1 MNKSKIGIFCRILVF
16 FVEISSLEIKEDKS
30 MRIKEFTIR
39 NFKNIGNAEPCT
51 ITFPRVDE
59 EGASDFIT
67 IIGEN
72 NIGKSSL
79 LEALKLFLPETDSPN
94 TPTIDMFP
102 FKREPTTPS
111 MNMEILVVFDDFNH
125 ADRNNRFIKPYIFN
139 EEMRIRRIWTAPNL
153 KDSDV
158 PFEVYIP
165 KRYISEIDMEG
176 TWNTRMFSSVSD
188 ALIEQYENYCSEQNI
203 TTGTIPKA
211 KKDDFVQYVYL
222 NNPNLIYEGEVDWMK
237 NPNGFASNIRSVM
250 PKVIYVPA
258 VKLIDE
264 EADANKNKSAANQI
278 TAALFEHHLNQTQE
292 IQEFR
297 ASLASLKN
305 IFNEGTR
312 HSEVHNLENKLSRKL
327 KRLMDIEANVDFDVP
342 EVMEK
347 LHLNSNIYLKHNN
360 LITLPNQ
367 QGNGVQRMLILS
379 LLELMAEQLT
389 QNNLE
394 EDEAANTEV
403 WKRSFLFLVEE
414 PEIYLHPH
422 LQRKMRD
429 SLVQISKHPLAQVI
443 CTSHSENFIDL
454 AGRHQ
459 GIVVMQRD
467 EELFTR
473 VKQVTDDIYIGQTA
487 REKRNRMRMLLNF
500 NTTTLEA
507 FFAKRVILVE
517 GDCEVAS
524 IIAIK
529 NKLQEL
535 RPEKADNLERVL
547 KEISIIPC
555 NGKLTQKAYYEVL
568 CYFGIQPYLIHD
580 LDDENLDTGSNLNI
594 LNTIGHEAFR
604 LTHQPNF
611 EGDIFEQTWNNDK
624 PWKATR
630 LIEDDFSTYQDKL
643 LRFFK
648 FVIGEEN
655 FNELQLDNLLQ
666 TV

>member
-1 MNKSKIGIFCRILVF
+1 V
-16 FVEISSLEIKEDKS
+16 
-30 MRIKEFTIR
+30 RIKEFTIK
-39 NFKNIGNAEPCT
+39 NFKNLGHTDACT
-51 ITFPRVDE
+51 ITFPRVDG

-67 IIGEN
+67 VIGEN

-79 LEALKLFLPETDSPN
+79 LEALKLFLPETDIPN
-94 TPTIDMFP
+94 TPSIDMFP
-102 FKREPTTPS
+102 FKNEPTNAS
-111 MNMEILVVFDDFNH
+111 MHMEILVIFDDFNH
-125 ADRNNRFIKPYIFN
+125 ADRNNRFIKPYIYN
-139 EEMRIRRIWTAPNL
+139 DEIKIRRIWNAPNL

-158 PFEVYIP
+158 PFEVFIPNRYIP
-165 KRYISEIDMEG
+165 ELNMDS
-176 TWNTRMFSSVSD
+176 TWNTRMFNGVPN
-188 ALIEQYENYCSEQNI
+188 ALYEQYENYCREQQI

-211 KKDDFVQYVYL
+211 KKEDFIQYVYL
-222 NNPNLIYEGEVDWMK
+222 NNPTLVSEGEVEWMR

-264 EADANKNKSAANQI
+264 EADANKTKSAANQI

-312 HSEVHNLENKLSRKL
+312 HTEVLNLEAKLSRKL

-347 LHLNSNIYLKHNN
+347 LHLNSNIYLKHND
-360 LITLPNQ
+360 LITLPSQ

-389 QNNLE
+389 QNTLE
-394 EDEAANTEV
+394 EAAAAATTDV

-443 CTSHSENFIDL
+443 CSSHSENFIDL
-454 AGRHQ
+454 ADRHQ

-467 EELFTR
+467 ENLSTR
-473 VKQVTDDIYIGQTA
+473 AKQVTEDIYNGQTA
-487 REKRNRMRMLLNF
+487 REKRSRMRMLLNF

-524 IIAIK
+524 ITAIK
-529 NKLQEL
+529 DKIQEL
-535 RPEKADNLERVL
+535 RPEITDELEKIL
-547 KEISIIPC
+547 KEVSVIPC

-568 CYFGIQPYLIHD
+568 IHFGIQPYLIHD
-580 LDDENLDTGSNLNI
+580 LDNEIPNEGNNLNI
-594 LNTIGHEAFR
+594 LNTIGDEAFR

-611 EGDIFEQTWNNDK
+611 EGDIFEQTWNADK
-624 PWKATR
+624 PWKATK
-630 LIEDDFSTYQDKL
+630 LITEDFDSYQEKL

-648 FVIGEEN
+648 FVIGEDN
-655 FNELQLDNLLQ
+655 FHSLGLNNLYQ
-666 TV
+666 EV

>member
-1 MNKSKIGIFCRILVF
+1 
-16 FVEISSLEIKEDKS
+16 

-39 NFKNIGNAEPCT
+39 NFKNMGHTEPCK
-51 ITFPRVDE
+51 ITFPEVNE
-59 EGASDFIT
+59 EGSSDFVT

-79 LEALKLFLPETDSPN
+79 LEALKLFLPETDTPN
-94 TPTIDMFP
+94 TPIIDMFP
-102 FKREPTTPS
+102 FKREPTTLS
-111 MNMEILVVFDDFNH
+111 MHMEILVVFDDFNH

-139 EEMRIRRIWTAPNL
+139 DEMRIRRIWTAPNL

-165 KRYISEIDMEG
+165 KRYIPEIDMEG
-176 TWNTRMFSSVSD
+176 TWNTRMFNGVSGD
-188 ALIEQYENYCSEQNI
+188 LHEQYENYCREQNI
-203 TTGTIPKA
+203 TNGTIPKA

-222 NNPNLIYEGEVDWMK
+222 NNSTLVYEGEVDWMK

-258 VKLIDE
+258 VKLIAE
-264 EADANKNKSAANQI
+264 EADANKSKSAANQI

-312 HSEVHNLENKLSRKL
+312 HTEVLNLEDKLSRKL

-347 LHLNSNIYLKHNN
+347 LHLNSSIYLKHNN
-360 LITLPNQ
+360 LITLPSQ

-389 QNNLE
+389 QNSLE
-394 EDEAANTEV
+394 EEAVVATTEV

-454 AGRHQ
+454 ARRHQ
-459 GIVVMQRD
+459 GLVVLKRD
-467 EELFTR
+467 EDLSTR
-473 VKQVTDDIYIGQTA
+473 VTQVNDDIYNGQTA
-487 REKRNRMRMLLNF
+487 IEKRSRMRMLLNF

-517 GDCEVAS
+517 GDCEAAS

-529 NKLQEL
+529 DKLQVL
-535 RPEKADNLERVL
+535 HPEITNDLERIL
-547 KEISIIPC
+547 NEISIIPC

-568 CYFGIQPYLIHD
+568 RHFGIQSYLIHD
-580 LDDENLDTGSNLNI
+580 LDSDSLDTGSNLNI
-594 LNTIGHEAFR
+594 LNTIGDEVFR

-611 EGDIFEQTWNNDK
+611 EGDIFGQTWNNDK

-630 LIEDDFSTYQDKL
+630 LIETDFSTYQNKL

-655 FNELQLDNLLQ
+655 YNELQLDNLLQ

>member
-1 MNKSKIGIFCRILVF
+1 
-16 FVEISSLEIKEDKS
+16 
-30 MRIKEFTIR
+30 MRIKEFTIK
-39 NFKNIGNAEPCT
+39 NFKNIGHNEPCT
-51 ITFPRVDE
+51 ITFPRVDGQ
-59 EGASDFIT
+59 GASDFIT

-79 LEALKLFLPETDSPN
+79 LEALKLFLPETDTPN
-94 TPTIDMFP
+94 TPTIDMYP
-102 FKREPTTPS
+102 FKEEPVTPS
-111 MNMEILVVFDDFNH
+111 MNMEILVVLDDFNH
-125 ADRNNRFIKPYIFN
+125 ADRSHKFIKPYIFN
-139 EEMRIRRIWTAPNL
+139 DEIRIRRIWNGLNL

-165 KRYISEIDMEG
+165 QRYISELDTNA
-176 TWNTRMFSSVSD
+176 TWNKRTFENISD
-188 ALIEQYENYCSEQNI
+188 DLREQYENYCHDQGI
-203 TTGTIPKA
+203 TNGTISKP
-211 KKDDFVQYVYL
+211 KKDDFVQYVFL
-222 NNPNLIYEGEVDWMK
+222 NTPSLVNEGEVEWMK

-278 TAALFEHHLNQTQE
+278 TSALFEHHLNQTQE

-297 ASLASLKN
+297 AALDSLKN

-312 HSEVHNLENKLSRKL
+312 HTEVLNLEGRLSRKL
-327 KRLMDIEANVDFDVP
+327 NRLMDIEANVDFDVP

-347 LHLNSNIYLKHNN
+347 LHLNSSIYLKHNN
-360 LITLPNQ
+360 LITSPSQ

-379 LLELMAEQLT
+379 LLEIMAEQLT
-389 QNNLE
+389 QNSLE
-394 EDEAANTEV
+394 EELGDTATEV

-429 SLVQISKHPLAQVI
+429 SLVQISRHPLAQVI

-454 AGRHQ
+454 ADRHQ

-467 EELFTR
+467 ENLSTK
-473 VKQVTDDIYIGQTA
+473 VIQVSNDIYSEQTA
-487 REKRNRMRMLLNF
+487 IEKRSRMRMLLNF
-500 NTTTLEA
+500 NSTTLEA

-517 GDCEVAS
+517 GDCETAS

-535 RPEKADNLERVL
+535 YPEITADLERIL
-547 KEISIIPC
+547 KEISVIPC

-568 CYFGIQPYLIHD
+568 YHFGIQPYLIHD
-580 LDDENLDTGSNLNI
+580 LDNEDLDSGSNLNV
-594 LNTIGHEAFR
+594 LNTIGSEIFR

-611 EGDIFEQTWNNDK
+611 EGDIFNQTWSNDK
-624 PWKATR
+624 PWKATK
-630 LIEDDFSTYQDKL
+630 IITEDFDAYSGKL

-655 FNELQLDNLLQ
+655 FNLLGLNTQ
-666 TV
+666 FQRV

>member
-1 MNKSKIGIFCRILVF
+1 
-16 FVEISSLEIKEDKS
+16 
-30 MRIKEFTIR
+30 MRIKEFTIK
-39 NFKNIGNAEPCT
+39 NFKNIGHSEPST
-51 ITFPRVDE
+51 ITFPRVDG

-67 IIGEN
+67 VIGEN

-79 LEALKLFLPETDSPN
+79 LEALKLFLPENDTPN
-94 TPTIDMFP
+94 TPNIDMFP
-102 FKREPTTPS
+102 FKKEPNTPS

-125 ADRNNRFIKPYIFN
+125 ADRNNPFIKPYIFN
-139 EEMRIRRIWTAPNL
+139 DEMMIRRIWTASNL

-165 KRYISEIDMEG
+165 NRYIAELDAEA
-176 TWNTRMFSSVSD
+176 TWNTKLFNNVSA
-188 ALIEQYENYCSEQNI
+188 ALYEQYENYCDKQGI
-203 TTGTIPKA
+203 TNGTIAKG
-211 KKDDFVQYVYL
+211 KKDDFVQYIYL
-222 NNPNLIYEGEVDWMK
+222 NNPDLIHEGEVSWMK
-237 NPNGFASNIRSVM
+237 HPNGFASNIRSIM

-264 EADANKNKSAANQI
+264 EADANKSKSAANQI
-278 TAALFEHHLNQTQE
+278 TAALFEHHLNQTEE

-305 IFNEGTR
+305 IFTEGTR
-312 HSEVHNLENKLSRKL
+312 HTEVHNLEDKLSRKL

-360 LITLPNQ
+360 LITLPSQ

-389 QNNLE
+389 QNTLE
-394 EDEAANTEV
+394 EAAASVTTEV

-454 AGRHQ
+454 ADRHQ

-467 EELFTR
+467 ENLSTK
-473 VKQVTDDIYIGQTA
+473 VKQVNQDIYNGQSA
-487 REKRNRMRMLLNF
+487 KEKRSRMRMLLNF

-524 IIAIK
+524 IIAMK
-529 NKLQEL
+529 DKLQEL
-535 RPEKADNLERVL
+535 RPEITDDLEKIL
-547 KEISIIPC
+547 KEISVIPC

-568 CYFGIQPYLIHD
+568 LHFGIQPYLVHD
-580 LDDENLDTGSNLNI
+580 LDNENPDEGSNLNI
-594 LNTIGHEAFR
+594 LTTIGQEAFR

-611 EGDIFEQTWNNDK
+611 EGDIFEQTWNDDK

-648 FVIGEEN
+648 FVIGEGN

>member
-1 MNKSKIGIFCRILVF
+1 
-16 FVEISSLEIKEDKS
+16 
-30 MRIKEFTIR
+30 MRIKEFTIK
-39 NFKNIGNAEPCT
+39 NFKNIGHNEPCA
-51 ITFPRVDE
+51 ITFPRVDGQ
-59 EGASDFIT
+59 GASDFIT

-72 NIGKSSL
+72 NIGKSSV
-79 LEALKLFLPETDSPN
+79 LEALKLFLPETDTPN
-94 TPTIDMFP
+94 TPTVDMYP
-102 FKREPTTPS
+102 FKKEPTMPS
-111 MNMEILVVFDDFNH
+111 MNMEILVVLDDFNY
-125 ADRNNRFIKPYIFN
+125 ADRSHKFIKPYIFN
-139 EEMRIRRIWTAPNL
+139 DEIRIRRIWNGLNL
-153 KDSDV
+153 RDSDV

-165 KRYISEIDMEG
+165 QRYISELDTNA
-176 TWNTRMFSSVSD
+176 TWNRRIFENTSD
-188 ALIEQYENYCSEQNI
+188 DLCEQYENYCHDQGI
-203 TTGTIPKA
+203 TNGTISKN
-211 KKDDFVQYVYL
+211 KKDDFVQYVFL
-222 NNPNLIYEGEVDWMK
+222 NEPSLINEGEVEWMK

-278 TAALFEHHLNQTQE
+278 TSALFEHHLNQTQE
-292 IQEFR
+292 IQGFR
-297 ASLASLKN
+297 AALDSLKN

-312 HSEVHNLENKLSRKL
+312 HTEVLNLEKRLSRKL
-327 KRLMDIEANVDFDVP
+327 NRLMDIEANVDFDVP

-347 LHLNSNIYLKHNN
+347 LHLNSSIYLKHNN
-360 LITLPNQ
+360 LTTSPSQ

-379 LLELMAEQLT
+379 LLEIMAEQLT
-389 QNNLE
+389 QNTLE
-394 EDEAANTEV
+394 EESAATATDV

-454 AGRHQ
+454 ADRHQ

-467 EELFTR
+467 ESLSTR
-473 VKQVTDDIYIGQTA
+473 VIQVSNDIYSEQTA
-487 REKRNRMRMLLNF
+487 TEKRSRMRMLLNF
-500 NTTTLEA
+500 NSTTLEA

-517 GDCEVAS
+517 GDCETAS

-535 RPEKADNLERVL
+535 YPETTDDLERIL

-568 CYFGIQPYLIHD
+568 YHFGIQSYLIHD
-580 LDDENLDTGSNLNI
+580 LDNEDLDSGSNLNV
-594 LNTIGHEAFR
+594 LNTIGSEIFR

-611 EGDIFEQTWNNDK
+611 EGDIFNQTWSNDK
-624 PWKATR
+624 PWKATK
-630 LIEDDFSTYQDKL
+630 IITEDFNTYSGKL

-655 FNELQLDNLLQ
+655 FNLLGLNTQ
-666 TV
+666 FQRV

>member
-1 MNKSKIGIFCRILVF
+1 
-16 FVEISSLEIKEDKS
+16 
-30 MRIKEFTIR
+30 MRIKEFTVK
-39 NFKNIGNAEPCT
+39 NFKNIGNNEPST
-51 ITFPRVDE
+51 ITFPRVDG

-79 LEALKLFLPETDSPN
+79 LEALKLFLPETDTPN
-94 TPTIDMFP
+94 TPNIDMFP
-102 FKREPTTPS
+102 FKREPINPS

-125 ADRNNRFIKPYIFN
+125 ADRTNRFIRPYIFN
-139 EEMRIRRIWTAPNL
+139 DEMRIRRIWTAPNL
-153 KDSDV
+153 KDSEV

-165 KRYISEIDMEG
+165 KRFIAEIDMEA
-176 TWNTRMFSSVSD
+176 TWNSGMFNNVSD
-188 ALIEQYENYCSEQNI
+188 ALIEQYQNYCREQNI

-211 KKDDFVQYVYL
+211 KKEDFVQYVYL
-222 NNPNLIYEGEVDWMK
+222 NNPTLIHEGEVEWMK

-264 EADANKNKSAANQI
+264 EADANKSKSAANQI

-292 IQEFR
+292 ILEFR

-305 IFNEGTR
+305 IFNESTR
-312 HSEVHNLENKLSRKL
+312 HTEVLNLEDKLSRKL

-389 QNNLE
+389 QNSLE
-394 EDEAANTEV
+394 EVAASATTEV

-454 AGRHQ
+454 ASRHQ

-467 EELFTR
+467 EDLSTK
-473 VKQVTDDIYIGQTA
+473 VKQVNEEIYNGHIA
-487 REKRNRMRMLLNF
+487 REKRSRMRMLLNF
-500 NTTTLEA
+500 NTSTLEA

-535 RPEKADNLERVL
+535 RPEITEELEKML
-547 KEISIIPC
+547 KEVSIIPC

-568 CYFGIQPYLIHD
+568 LHFGIQSYLIHD
-580 LDDENLDTGSNLNI
+580 LDNETFDEGSNLNI
-594 LNTIGHEAFR
+594 LNTIRDEAIR

-611 EGDIFEQTWNNDK
+611 EGDIFVQTWNDDK
-624 PWKATR
+624 PWKATK
-630 LIEDDFSTYQDKL
+630 LITDEFETYQEKL

-648 FVIGEEN
+648 FVIGEAN
-655 FNELQLDNLLQ
+655 FNSLGLNTLNH

>member
-1 MNKSKIGIFCRILVF
+1 
-16 FVEISSLEIKEDKS
+16 
-30 MRIKEFTIR
+30 MRIKEFTVR
-39 NFKNIGNAEPCT
+39 NFKNIGHAEPCT
-51 ITFPRVDE
+51 ITFPRVDG

-67 IIGEN
+67 VIGEN

-79 LEALKLFLPETDSPN
+79 LEALKLFLPETDTPN

-102 FKREPTTPS
+102 FKEAPVSPA
-111 MNMEILVVFDDFNH
+111 MYMEILVVFDDFNH
-125 ADRNNRFIKPYIFN
+125 ADRNNRFIKPYIFDN
-139 EEMRIRRIWTAPNL
+139 EIRIRRIWTAPNL
-153 KDSDV
+153 KDGDV

-165 KRYISEIDMEG
+165 KRYISEIDMHT
-176 TWNTRMFSSVSD
+176 TWNTKVFDSVSD
-188 ALIEQYENYCSEQNI
+188 DLQEQYENYCHEKGI
-203 TTGTIPKA
+203 TNGTIAKA
-211 KKDDFVQYVYL
+211 KKDDFIEYVFL
-222 NNPNLIYEGEVDWMK
+222 NKPALITEGEIEWMK

-278 TAALFEHHLNQTQE
+278 TSALFEHHLNQTPE

-297 ASLASLKN
+297 TALQSLKN
-305 IFNEGTR
+305 IFNEETR
-312 HSEVHNLENKLSRKL
+312 HTEVLSLEGKLSRKL
-327 KRLMDIEANVDFDVP
+327 NRLMDIEANVDFDVP

-347 LHLNSNIYLKHNN
+347 LHLNSSIYLKHNN
-360 LITLPNQ
+360 LVTLPSQ

-389 QNNLE
+389 QNSLE
-394 EDEAANTEV
+394 EEDAATTTEV

-467 EELFTR
+467 ETLSTK
-473 VKQVTDDIYIGQTA
+473 VKQVNDDIYSGQTA
-487 REKRNRMRMLLNF
+487 VEKRSRMRMLLNF

-517 GDCEVAS
+517 GDCETAS

-529 NKLQEL
+529 DKLQEL
-535 RPEKADNLERVL
+535 RPEIADGLERVL

-568 CYFGIQPYLIHD
+568 RHFGIQPYLVHD
-580 LDDENLDTGSNLNI
+580 LDSEDSNEGSNLNI
-594 LNTIGHEAFR
+594 LNAIGDEQFR
-604 LTHQPNF
+604 LTHRPNF
-611 EGDIFEQTWNNDK
+611 EDDIFEQTWTNDK
-624 PWKATR
+624 PWRATK
-630 LIEDDFSTYQDKL
+630 LIIDEFDTHQTKL

-655 FNELQLDNLLQ
+655 FNSLGLNTLLQ

>member
-1 MNKSKIGIFCRILVF
+1 
-16 FVEISSLEIKEDKS
+16 
-30 MRIKEFTIR
+30 MRIKEFTVR
-39 NFKNIGNAEPCT
+39 NFKNIGHAEPCT
-51 ITFPRVDE
+51 ITFPRVDG

-67 IIGEN
+67 VIGEN

-79 LEALKLFLPETDSPN
+79 LEALKLFLPETDTPN

-102 FKREPTTPS
+102 FKEEPVTPA
-111 MNMEILVVFDDFNH
+111 MHMEILVIFDDFNH
-125 ADRNNRFIKPYIFN
+125 ADRNNRFIKPYIFDN
-139 EEMRIRRIWTAPNL
+139 EIRIRRIWTAPNL
-153 KDSDV
+153 KDGDV

-165 KRYISEIDMEG
+165 KRYISEIDMHT
-176 TWNTRMFSSVSD
+176 TWNTRVFDGVSD
-188 ALIEQYENYCSEQNI
+188 DLREQYENYCHEQGI
-203 TTGTIPKA
+203 TNGTIAKA
-211 KKDDFVQYVYL
+211 KKDDFIQYVFF
-222 NNPNLIYEGEVDWMK
+222 NNPALITEGEIEWMK

-278 TAALFEHHLNQTQE
+278 TSALFEHHLNQTPE

-297 ASLASLKN
+297 TALQSLKN
-305 IFNEGTR
+305 IFNEETR
-312 HSEVHNLENKLSRKL
+312 HTEVLSLEGKLSRKL
-327 KRLMDIEANVDFDVP
+327 NRLMDIEANVDFDVP

-347 LHLNSNIYLKHNN
+347 LHLNSSIYLKHNN
-360 LITLPNQ
+360 LVTLPSQ

-394 EDEAANTEV
+394 EEDAATAAEV

-467 EELFTR
+467 ETLSTK
-473 VKQVTDDIYIGQTA
+473 VTQVNDDIYSGQTA
-487 REKRNRMRMLLNF
+487 TEKRSRMRMLLNF

-517 GDCEVAS
+517 GDCEAAS

-529 NKLQEL
+529 DKVQEL
-535 RPEKADNLERVL
+535 HPEIADDLERVL

-568 CYFGIQPYLIHD
+568 HHFGIQPYLVHD
-580 LDDENLDTGSNLNI
+580 LDGEDSNEGSNLNI
-594 LNTIGHEAFR
+594 LNAIGDAQFR

-611 EGDIFEQTWNNDK
+611 EGDIFEQNWTNDK
-624 PWKATR
+624 PWRATK
-630 LIEDDFSTYQDKL
+630 LIIDEFDTHQTKL

-655 FNELQLDNLLQ
+655 FNSLGLNTLLQ

>member
-1 MNKSKIGIFCRILVF
+1 
-16 FVEISSLEIKEDKS
+16 
-30 MRIKEFTIR
+30 MRIKEFTIK
-39 NFKNIGNAEPCT
+39 NFKNIGHNEPCT
-51 ITFPRVDE
+51 ITFPRVDG

-79 LEALKLFLPETDSPN
+79 LEALKLFLPETDIPN
-94 TPTIDMFP
+94 TPNTDMFP
-102 FKREPTTPS
+102 FKREPINPS

-139 EEMRIRRIWTAPNL
+139 DEMRIRRIWSAPNL

-165 KRYISEIDMEG
+165 SRSISEIDMNA
-176 TWNTRMFSSVSD
+176 TWNTRMFSNVST
-188 ALIEQYENYCSEQNI
+188 ALFQQYENYCGEQNI
-203 TTGTIPKA
+203 TNGTIPKA

-222 NNPNLIYEGEVDWMK
+222 NNTTLIYEGEVEWMK

-264 EADANKNKSAANQI
+264 EADANKSKSAANQI
-278 TAALFEHHLNQTQE
+278 TAALFEHHLNQTHE

-312 HSEVHNLENKLSRKL
+312 HAEVLNLENKLSRKL
-327 KRLMDIEANVDFDVP
+327 NRLMDIEANVDFDVP

-360 LITLPNQ
+360 LITLPSQ

-394 EDEAANTEV
+394 EAAAAATTEV

-429 SLVQISKHPLAQVI
+429 SLVQISNHPLAQVI

-467 EELFTR
+467 ADLSTKI
-473 VKQVTDDIYIGQTA
+473 KQVYDEIYNGHTA
-487 REKRNRMRMLLNF
+487 REKRSRMRMLLNF

-529 NKLQEL
+529 DKLQEL
-535 RPEKADNLERVL
+535 LPEMTDELERIL
-547 KEISIIPC
+547 KEVSVIPC

-568 CYFGIQPYLIHD
+568 LHFGIQSYLIHD
-580 LDDENLDTGSNLNI
+580 LDNVPLDEGSNLNI
-594 LNTIGHEAFR
+594 LNTIGDEAFR

-611 EGDIFEQTWNNDK
+611 EGDIFEQTWIDDK
-624 PWKATR
+624 PWKATK
-630 LIEDDFSTYQDKL
+630 LITDEFDSYQDKL

-648 FVIGEEN
+648 FVIGE
-655 FNELQLDNLLQ
+655 DNYNSLGINTLYH

>member
-1 MNKSKIGIFCRILVF
+1 
-16 FVEISSLEIKEDKS
+16 
-30 MRIKEFTIR
+30 MRIKEFTVR
-39 NFKNIGNAEPCT
+39 NFKNIGHTEPCT
-51 ITFPRVDE
+51 ITFPRVDG

-67 IIGEN
+67 VIGEN

-79 LEALKLFLPETDSPN
+79 LEALKLFLPETDTPN

-102 FKREPTTPS
+102 LKEEPFTPA
-111 MNMEILVVFDDFNH
+111 MHMEILVIFDDFNH
-125 ADRNNRFIKPYIFN
+125 ADRNNRFIKPYIFDN
-139 EEMRIRRIWTAPNL
+139 EIRIRRIWTASNL
-153 KDSDV
+153 RDGDV

-165 KRYISEIDMEG
+165 KRYISEIDMHT
-176 TWNTRMFSSVSD
+176 TWNTKVFDSVSD
-188 ALIEQYENYCSEQNI
+188 ELREQYENYCHEQGI
-203 TTGTIPKA
+203 TNGTIVKN
-211 KKDDFVQYVYL
+211 KKDDFIQYVFF
-222 NNPNLIYEGEVDWMK
+222 NNSDLITEGEVEWMK

-264 EADANKNKSAANQI
+264 EADANKSKSAASQI
-278 TAALFEHHLNQTQE
+278 MSALFEHHLNQTPE

-297 ASLASLKN
+297 TALQSLKN
-305 IFNEGTR
+305 MFNEDTR
-312 HSEVHNLENKLSRKL
+312 HAGVLSLEGKLSKKL
-327 KRLMDIEANVDFDVP
+327 NRLMDIEANVDFDVP

-347 LHLNSNIYLKHNN
+347 LHLNSSIYLKHNN
-360 LITLPNQ
+360 LVTLPSQ

-389 QNNLE
+389 QTSLE
-394 EDEAANTEV
+394 EEAADTTAEV

-429 SLVQISKHPLAQVI
+429 SLVQISKHPLAQVM

-467 EELFTR
+467 ETLSTK
-473 VKQVTDDIYIGQTA
+473 VKQVNDDIYSGQTA
-487 REKRNRMRMLLNF
+487 VEKRSRMRMLLNF

-517 GDCEVAS
+517 GDCETAS

-529 NKLQEL
+529 DKLQEL
-535 RPEKADNLERVL
+535 RPEIAEDLERVL

-568 CYFGIQPYLIHD
+568 RYFGIQPYLIHD
-580 LDDENLDTGSNLNI
+580 LDGEDSNERSNLNI
-594 LNTIGHEAFR
+594 LNTIENEQFR

-611 EGDIFEQTWNNDK
+611 EGDIFEQTWTNDK
-624 PWKATR
+624 PWRATK
-630 LIEDDFSTYQDKL
+630 LIIDEFDNHQTKL

-648 FVIGEEN
+648 FVIGEGN
-655 FNELQLDNLLQ
+655 FNSLGLNTLLQ

>member
-1 MNKSKIGIFCRILVF
+1 
-16 FVEISSLEIKEDKS
+16 
-30 MRIKEFTIR
+30 MRIKEFTVN
-39 NFKNIGNAEPCT
+39 NFKNLGHTEPCT
-51 ITFPRVDE
+51 VTFPRVNAK
-59 EGASDFIT
+59 GASDFIT

-79 LEALKLFLPETDSPN
+79 LEALKLFLPETDTPN
-94 TPTIDMFP
+94 TPSLDMFP

-111 MNMEILVVFDDFNH
+111 MYMEILVIFDDFNH
-125 ADRNNRFIKPYIFN
+125 ADKDNKFIKPYIFN
-139 EEMRIRRIWTAPNL
+139 DEIRIRRIWTAPNL

-165 KRYISEIDMEG
+165 KRYISEIDMES
-176 TWNTRMFSSVSD
+176 TWNTRMFSTVSD
-188 ALIEQYENYCSEQNI
+188 DLHEQYENYCEEQRI
-203 TTGTIPKA
+203 TSGTIPKT
-211 KKDDFVQYVYL
+211 KKEDFVQFVYL
-222 NNPNLIYEGEVDWMK
+222 NKPNLINEGEVEWMK

-258 VKLIDE
+258 VKLIND
-264 EADANKNKSAANQI
+264 EADANKSKSAANQI
-278 TAALFEHHLNQTQE
+278 TAALFEHHLNQTEE

-312 HSEVHNLENKLSRKL
+312 HTEVLNLEDKLSRKL

-360 LITLPNQ
+360 LITLPSH

-389 QNNLE
+389 QTSLE
-394 EDEAANTEV
+394 EKSVGVTTEV

-454 AGRHQ
+454 AERHQ
-459 GIVVMQRD
+459 GIVVMHRD
-467 EELFTR
+467 ENLSTW
-473 VKQVTDDIYIGQTA
+473 VKQVNEDIYNGQTA
-487 REKRNRMRMLLNF
+487 REKRSRMRMLLNF

-524 IIAIK
+524 IIAITDK
-529 NKLQEL
+529 IQEL
-535 RPEKADNLERVL
+535 RPEITDELEKIL
-547 KEISIIPC
+547 KEVSVIPC

-568 CYFGIQPYLIHD
+568 LHFGIQPYLIHD
-580 LDDENLDTGSNLNI
+580 LDNENLNEGSNLNI
-594 LNTIGHEAFR
+594 LNTIGEEAFR

-611 EGDIFEQTWNNDK
+611 EGDIFEQTWSDDK
-624 PWKATR
+624 PWKATKF
-630 LIEDDFSTYQDKL
+630 ITDDFDSYQEKL

-655 FNELQLDNLLQ
+655 FNELQLNNLNQ

>member
-1 MNKSKIGIFCRILVF
+1 
-16 FVEISSLEIKEDKS
+16 
-30 MRIKEFTIR
+30 MRIKEFTIK
-39 NFKNIGNAEPCT
+39 NFKNIGHAEPCA
-51 ITFPRVDE
+51 ITFPRVNG

-67 IIGEN
+67 VIGEN

-79 LEALKLFLPETDSPN
+79 LEALKLFLPETDTPH

-102 FKREPTTPS
+102 FKREPNNPS

-125 ADRNNRFIKPYIFN
+125 TDRNNQFIKPYIFDN
-139 EEMRIRRIWTAPNL
+139 EMRVRRIWTAPNL

-165 KRYISEIDMEG
+165 NRYIPELDTNVS
-176 TWNTRMFSSVSD
+176 WNTRTFSTVSG
-188 ALIEQYENYCSEQNI
+188 ALYEHYENYCREHRI
-203 TTGTIPKA
+203 TSGTIPKA
-211 KKDDFVQYVYL
+211 KQGDFIQYIYI
-222 NNPNLIYEGEVDWMK
+222 NNPTLVSEGEADWMK
-237 NPNGFASNIRSVM
+237 NPNGFASIIRSVM

-258 VKLIDE
+258 VKLINE

-312 HSEVHNLENKLSRKL
+312 HTEVLNLEERLSKKLN
-327 KRLMDIEANVDFDVP
+327 RLMDVEANVDFDVP

-347 LHLNSNIYLKHNN
+347 LHLNSSIYLKHNN
-360 LITLPNQ
+360 LVTSPNQ

-394 EDEAANTEV
+394 EEAATATTEV

-454 AGRHQ
+454 ASRHQ
-459 GIVVMQRD
+459 GIVVMQR
-467 EELFTR
+467 EENLSTK
-473 VKQVTDDIYIGQTA
+473 VTQVSNDIYSGQSA
-487 REKRNRMRMLLNF
+487 IEKRSRMRMLLNF

-517 GDCEVAS
+517 GDCETAS

-529 NKLQEL
+529 DKLQEL
-535 RPEKADNLERVL
+535 YPEITEDLERML

-568 CYFGIQPYLIHD
+568 HHFGIQSYLIHD
-580 LDDENLDTGSNLNI
+580 LDNEALDIGSNLNI
-594 LNTIGHEAFR
+594 LNTIGNEMFR

-611 EGDIFEQTWNNDK
+611 EGDIFGQTWNNDK
-624 PWKATR
+624 PWKATK
-630 LIEDDFSTYQDKL
+630 LITDDFSIHQEKL

-655 FNELQLDNLLQ
+655 FSALQLDNLLQ

>member
-1 MNKSKIGIFCRILVF
+1 
-16 FVEISSLEIKEDKS
+16 
-30 MRIKEFTIR
+30 MRIKEFSIK
-39 NFKNIGNAEPCT
+39 NFKNIGNSDPCT
-51 ITFPRVDE
+51 ITFPRVDG

-79 LEALKLFLPETDSPN
+79 LEALKLFLPETDTPN
-94 TPTIDMFP
+94 TPIIDMFP
-102 FKREPTTPS
+102 FKREPLNPS
-111 MNMEILVVFDDFNH
+111 MFMEILVVFDDFNH

-139 EEMRIRRIWTAPNL
+139 DEMRIRRIWSAPNL
-153 KDSDV
+153 KDTDV

-165 KRYISEIDMEG
+165 SRSIPEIDMDR
-176 TWNTRMFSSVSD
+176 TWNTGMFSNVSA
-188 ALIEQYENYCSEQNI
+188 ALYEQYENYCSEQGIAN
-203 TTGTIPKA
+203 GTIPKA
-211 KKDDFVQYVYL
+211 KKDDFVQYVYI
-222 NNPNLIYEGEVDWMK
+222 NNSTLIYEGEADWMR

-264 EADANKNKSAANQI
+264 EADANKSKSAANQI
-278 TAALFEHHLNQTQE
+278 TAALFEHHLNQTEE

-297 ASLASLKN
+297 ASLQSLKN

-312 HSEVHNLENKLSRKL
+312 HTEVLNLEAKLSRKL

-360 LITLPNQ
+360 LITLPSQ

-389 QNNLE
+389 QNSLE
-394 EDEAANTEV
+394 EESIVTTTEV

-454 AGRHQ
+454 ADRHQ
-459 GIVVMQRD
+459 GLVVMKRCQD
-467 EELFTR
+467 LSTQAI
-473 VKQVTDDIYIGQTA
+473 QVNENIYNGYTA
-487 REKRNRMRMLLNF
+487 TEKRARMRMLLNF
-500 NTTTLEA
+500 NTTTLES
-507 FFAKRVILVE
+507 FFARRVVLVE

-535 RPEKADNLERVL
+535 HPEKTDALEKLL
-547 KEISIIPC
+547 KEVSIIPC
-555 NGKLTQKAYYEVL
+555 NGKLTQKAYFEVL
-568 CYFGIQPYLIHD
+568 SYFGIQPYLIHD
-580 LDDENLDTGSNLNI
+580 LDNQALNEGNNLNI
-594 LNTIGHEAFR
+594 LETIGSEEFR

-611 EGDIFEQTWNNDK
+611 ESDIFSETWEKDK
-624 PWKATR
+624 PWKATN
-630 LIEDDFSTYQDKL
+630 LINNEFQTYQEKL

-648 FVIGEEN
+648 FVVGYES
-655 FNELQLDNLLQ
+655 FDALELNAISE

>member
-1 MNKSKIGIFCRILVF
+1 
-16 FVEISSLEIKEDKS
+16 
-30 MRIKEFTIR
+30 MRVKEFSIK
-39 NFKNIGNAEPCT
+39 NFKSIGCVEPCT
-51 ITFPRVDE
+51 ITFPRVDG

-67 IIGEN
+67 VIGEN

-79 LEALKLFLPETDSPN
+79 LEALKLFLPETDTSN

-102 FKREPTTPS
+102 FKREPLDPS
-111 MNMEILVVFDDFNH
+111 MYMEISVVFDDFND

-139 EEMRIRRIWTAPNL
+139 NEMRIRRIWSAPNL

-165 KRYISEIDMEG
+165 SRSITEIDMDS
-176 TWNTRMFSSVSD
+176 TWNTRLFSNVSA
-188 ALIEQYENYCSEQNI
+188 ALHEQYENYCNEQRI
-203 TTGTIPKA
+203 TNGTIPKA
-211 KKDDFVQYVYL
+211 KKDDFVQYVYI
-222 NNPNLIYEGEVDWMK
+222 NNPTLISEGEVGWMR

-264 EADANKNKSAANQI
+264 EADANKSKSAANQI

-292 IQEFR
+292 ILEFR
-297 ASLASLKN
+297 ASLESLKN

-312 HSEVHNLENKLSRKL
+312 HSEVLNLEDKLSRKL
-327 KRLMDIEANVDFDVP
+327 KRLMDVEANVDFDVP

-347 LHLNSNIYLKHNN
+347 LHLNSTIYLKHNN
-360 LITLPNQ
+360 LITLPSQ

-379 LLELMAEQLT
+379 LLELMSEQLT
-389 QNNLE
+389 QNNL
-394 EDEAANTEV
+394 DERETTEV

-454 AGRHQ
+454 ADRHQ
-459 GIVVMQRD
+459 GIVVMKRLED
-467 EELFTR
+467 LSTN
-473 VKQVTDDIYIGQTA
+473 VIQVNENIYNGNTA
-487 REKRNRMRMLLNF
+487 AEKRARMRMLLNF
-500 NTTTLEA
+500 NTTTLES

-524 IIAIK
+524 IMAIK
-529 NKLQEL
+529 NKLQGL
-535 RPEKADNLERVL
+535 HPEKQEALEKSL
-547 KEISIIPC
+547 KEVSIIPC
-555 NGKLTQKAYYEVL
+555 NGKLTQKAYFEVL
-568 CYFGIQPYLIHD
+568 SYFGIQPYLIHD
-580 LDDENLDTGSNLNI
+580 LDNQALNEGNNLNI
-594 LNTIGHEAFR
+594 LETIGSEEFR

-611 EGDIFEQTWNNDK
+611 EGDIFNENWDKDK
-624 PWKATR
+624 PWKATN
-630 LIEDDFSTYQDKL
+630 LINNEFQSYQEKL

-648 FVIGEEN
+648 FVVGHEN
-655 FNELQLDNLLQ
+655 FDTLELNAIAE

>member
-1 MNKSKIGIFCRILVF
+1 
-16 FVEISSLEIKEDKS
+16 
-30 MRIKEFTIR
+30 MRIKEFTVR
-39 NFKNIGNAEPCT
+39 NFKNIGHAEPCK
-51 ITFPRVDE
+51 ITFPRVDG

-67 IIGEN
+67 VIGEN

-79 LEALKLFLPETDSPN
+79 LEALKLFLPETDTPN

-102 FKREPTTPS
+102 LKEVPVSPA
-111 MNMEILVVFDDFNH
+111 MYMEILVVFDDFNH
-125 ADRNNRFIKPYIFN
+125 ADRSNRFIKPYIFDN
-139 EEMRIRRIWTAPNL
+139 EMRIRRIWTAPNL
-153 KDSDV
+153 KDGEV

-165 KRYISEIDMEG
+165 KRYISEIDMHI
-176 TWNTRMFSSVSD
+176 TWNTKVFDGVSD
-188 ALIEQYENYCSEQNI
+188 DLREQYENYCHEQGI
-203 TTGTIPKA
+203 TNGTITKA
-211 KKDDFVQYVYL
+211 KKDDFIQYIFF
-222 NNPNLIYEGEVDWMK
+222 NNPALITEGEIEWMK

-278 TAALFEHHLNQTQE
+278 TSALFEHHLNQTPE
-292 IQEFR
+292 IQKFR
-297 ASLASLKN
+297 TALQSLKN
-305 IFNEGTR
+305 IFNEETR
-312 HSEVHNLENKLSRKL
+312 HTEVLSLEGKLSRKL
-327 KRLMDIEANVDFDVP
+327 NRLMDIEANVDFDVP

-347 LHLNSNIYLKHNN
+347 LHLNSSIYLKHNN
-360 LITLPNQ
+360 LVTLPSQ

-389 QNNLE
+389 QNSLE
-394 EDEAANTEV
+394 EEDAATTAEV

-467 EELFTR
+467 EALSTK
-473 VKQVTDDIYIGQTA
+473 VKQVNDDIYSGQTA
-487 REKRNRMRMLLNF
+487 VEKRSRMRMLLNF
-500 NTTTLEA
+500 NTTSLEA

-517 GDCEVAS
+517 GDCETTS

-529 NKLQEL
+529 DKLQEL
-535 RPEKADNLERVL
+535 RPEIADGLERVL

-568 CYFGIQPYLIHD
+568 RHFGIQPYLVHD
-580 LDDENLDTGSNLNI
+580 LDSEDSNEGSNLNI
-594 LNTIGHEAFR
+594 LNAIGDEQFR
-604 LTHQPNF
+604 LTHRPNF
-611 EGDIFEQTWNNDK
+611 EGDIFEQTWTNDK
-624 PWKATR
+624 PWRATK
-630 LIEDDFSTYQDKL
+630 LIIDEFDTHQTKL

-655 FNELQLDNLLQ
+655 FNSLGLNTLFQ